1 MNAKINLTAVFEEAE
16 EGGYIAYVE
25 EIPGVNTQG
34 ETLEEARERIK
45 EVIDLVHARME
56 HSDGRKTS
64 VPIHS
69 GEKVGIG
76 LLRKILRDTNIS
88 RSEFDKLR

>member
-1 MNAKINLTAVFEEAE
+1 
-16 EGGYIAYVE
+16 
-25 EIPGVNTQG
+25 
-34 ETLEEARERIK
+34 
-45 EVIDLVHARME
+45 ME